1 MPDPAHTESG
11 REPVTAEPDTIAA
24 AVRRGLLWSTL
35 NSLALRLGSLAVGMV
50 LARLLAPE
58 AFGVYAIALTVQSVL
73 VTLVDLGLS
82 ADLVRSEDPGP
93 RAPTVATL
101 SLVNGVVLAL
111 VMTISAK
118 PVAVLMGAP
127 DAAGVVA
134 VLSWTLVLNS
144 AGVVPFAM
152 LQRGFHQRK
161 LLGSSLTDFT
171 VGTTVTIGL
180 ILLGMGPM
188 ALAIGRLAAQAAAT
202 TVQFALAHLRPRFAF
217 DRSIARSALS
227 LGMPLAGANLL
238 SWALLNIDNVVIA
251 HVAGTTALGLYVL
264 AFNVSSWPMSAIGQ
278 AVRSVSLAGFSRAA
292 ADATDRSFTM
302 AMSLTWAAA
311 LLAGTMLAALAHP
324 LVLLLYGSR
333 WSASATVLAALGIF
347 GALRVALDLIA
358 TYLIARGA
366 ARPVLYVQ
374 VLWFAALIPA
384 VVVGARTKGIAG
396 AGWAHVAVAAA
407 LILPAY
413 ALALTRV
420 GTAARTLVRSMW
432 LPTAA
437 AVPAWLA
444 AHAVAAAVGT
454 PGFALVLGGLAGT
467 ATYAAICGR
476 WVLALL
482 PPSVAL
488 RLRFRR
494 RPARPLVEPPTAG
507 EVVT

>member
-1 MPDPAHTESG
+1 M
-11 REPVTAEPDTIAA
+11 
-24 AVRRGLLWSTL
+24 WSTL

-82 ADLVRSEDPGP
+82 ADLVRSDDPAR

-111 VMTISAK
+111 VMSAAAR

-144 AGVVPFAM
+144 AGVVPYAL
-152 LQRGFHQRK
+152 LQRGFQQRR
-161 LLGSSLTDFT
+161 LFGSSVADFT
-171 VGTTVTIGL
+171 VGTTVTIAL

-202 TVQFALAHLRPRFAF
+202 TAQFLLARVRPRFGF
-217 DRSIARSALS
+217 DRSIARSALG
-227 LGMPLAGANLL
+227 LGVPLAGANLL

-278 AVRSVSLAGFSRAA
+278 AVRSVSLAGFSRTSG
-292 ADATDRSFTM
+292 DGTERSFAT

-311 LLAGTMLAALAHP
+311 VPAGTMLAALAHP
-324 LVLLLYGSR
+324 LVLLLYGAR
-333 WSASATVLAALGIF
+333 WSASATVLAALGLF

-384 VVVGARTKGIAG
+384 VVVGAHAKGIAG

-413 ALALTRV
+413 AVALARV
-420 GTAARTLVRSMW
+420 GLPVRALARSMW
-432 LPTAA
+432 LPTVA
-437 AVPAWLA
+437 AVPAWAA
-444 AHAVAAAVGT
+444 AHAVASAV
-454 PGFALVLGGLAGT
+454 PAPLLALLLGGMAG
-467 ATYAAICGR
+467 ASAYLAICGR
-476 WVLALL
+476 W
-482 PPSVAL
+482 AL
-488 RLRFRR
+488 RLLPATVRLPVRLRLRR
-494 RPARPLVEPPTAG
+494 GARLAEEAG
-507 EVVT
+507 AKVAT

>member
-1 MPDPAHTESG
+1 MPDPAPTQPA
-11 REPVTAEPDTIAA
+11 RVTAEPASIAA

-35 NSLALRLGSLAVGMV
+35 NSLALRFGSLAVGIV

-82 ADLVRSEDPGP
+82 ADLVRAEDPAR

-101 SLVNGVVLAL
+101 SLINGVALAL
-111 VMTISAK
+111 VMTLAAK

-144 AGVVPFAM
+144 AGVVPFAI
-152 LQRGFHQRK
+152 LQRGFQQRK
-161 LLGSSLTDFT
+161 LFGSSLADFT

-202 TVQFALAHLRPRFAF
+202 TVQFVLAHVRPRFAF
-217 DRSIARSALS
+217 DRSIARSALG
-227 LGMPLAGANLL
+227 LGLPLAGANLL

-278 AVRSVSLAGFSRAA
+278 AVRSVSLAGFSRTAG
-292 ADATDRSFTM
+292 DRSFTM

-374 VLWFAALIPA
+374 VLWFVALIPA
-384 VVVGARTKGIAG
+384 VVVGARTHGIAG
-396 AGWAHVAVAAA
+396 AGWAHVAVAGA

-413 ALALTRV
+413 AVALARV
-420 GTAARTLVRSMW
+420 GTPAVALVRAMW
-432 LPTAA
+432 RPTVAA
-437 AVPAWLA
+437 LPAWCA
-444 AHAVAAAVGT
+444 AHVVAVAVG
-454 PGFALVLGGLAGT
+454 PPVLALLLGGVAGT

-476 WVLALL
+476 WVVGLL
-482 PPSVAL
+482 PASMAV

-494 RPARPLVEPPTAG
+494 RGARPLVEQAAAG